1 MKRFAWFIV
10 VVALLGAGSAVA
22 GDKEKIVLL
31 PVSGPLTAGEKAQL
45 EQKLTAGLG
54 KRYTVIAGPRV
65 EEALRKALQE
75 ENQKAICDLEGCY
88 VKIAGQF
95 KAELI
100 AAFLLAPRMDG
111 GMNVTFRVMNVVEN
125 REVYSRSADCA
136 ACTVSKLVGLG
147 ESLMQ
152 GMDKK

>member
-1 MKRFAWFIV
+1 MKRFAWCAVLFI
-10 VVALLGAGSAVA
+10 LLGAGSAFA

-31 PVSGPLTAGEKAQL
+31 PVSGPLTAAEKGQL
-45 EQKLTAGLG
+45 EKKLAAGLG
-54 KRYTVIAGPRV
+54 KRYAVIAGPQV

-111 GMNVTFRVMNVVEN
+111 SINVTFRVMNVVEN

-136 ACTVSKLVGLG
+136 ACTVSKLIGLG
-147 ESLMQ
+147 ESLLQ